1 MTPQDRIRNFCIIAH
16 IDHGKSTLADRLL
29 EMTGTVDGRKMTA
42 QHLDSMDIERER
54 GITIKLAPVR
64 MKHVKDGKE
73 YTLNLIDTPGH
84 VDFSY
89 EVSRSLAAVE
99 GAILLVDATQG
110 VQAQTIGNLYLA
122 MEQDL
127 EIIPVLNKID
137 LPAADIPART
147 EELIKLIGCEP
158 EDILAVSGKTGEGV
172 PAVIDA
178 VIDRIPQSKGSSANS
193 PRALVFDSYYDDY
206 KGVIAYVRV
215 FDGELRKRDRL
226 KMIATKSEAEIL
238 DIGKLSPGF
247 TSIDSLET
255 GQIGAVVT
263 GFKDIAACRVGDTMT
278 VQSAKTVEAL
288 PGYKEAKP
296 MVFAGIF
303 PEEGDDY
310 PALRDAVERLTLN
323 DASLVFDPEHSPAL
337 GYGFRVGLLG
347 MLHLEILK
355 ERLERE
361 FGLDLIVTVPSVAY
375 HVYKKLVTEPIII
388 KSPHDLPDGSIVD
401 RIEEP
406 WANVDII
413 TPTDYIGNIM
423 NFVQDRHGK
432 YITTEFLSESRA
444 ILKYELPLSAVI
456 VDFYDKLKS
465 VTSGYASMNY
475 EVKEYR
481 LADVVRMDV
490 LVAEDTVEALATFVY
505 RDDAHRVGKAIIKTL
520 KDEIPKQQFV
530 IKLQAAIGGKV
541 VAGDRIS
548 ALRKDVTAKLY
559 GGDVTRKRKLLE
571 KQKKGKKKMMAMGKG
586 KVTIPSS
593 AYLNALRR

>member
-29 EMTGTVDGRKMTA
+29 EMTGTVNKRNMQA
-42 QHLDSMDIERER
+42 QLLDSMDIERER

-64 MKHVKDGKE
+64 MNYVKDGKE

-122 MEQDL
+122 LEQDL

-137 LPAADIPART
+137 LPAADLPTRT
-147 EELIKLIGCEP
+147 AEIIKLIGCKE

-172 PAVIDA
+172 QGVLDA
-178 VIDRIPQSKGSSANS
+178 VIDRVAPPQGSQADS

-206 KGVIAYVRV
+206 RGVVAYVRV

-226 KMIATKSEAEIL
+226 KMIASKADAEIL
-238 DIGKLSPGF
+238 DVGKLAPRFSA
-247 TSIDSLET
+247 IESLET

-263 GFKDIAACRVGDTMT
+263 GFKDISACRVGDTMT
-278 VQSAKTVEAL
+278 VLSAKLAEPLA
-288 PGYKEAKP
+288 GYKEVKP

-310 PALRDAVERLTLN
+310 PALRDAVDRLTLN

-361 FGLDLIVTVPSVAY
+361 FGLNLIVTVPSVAY
-375 HVYKKLVTEPIII
+375 HVYKKLVPEPVVI
-388 KSPHDLPDGSIVD
+388 KSPHDLPDGSFID

-406 WANVDII
+406 WAKVDII
-413 TPTDYIGNIM
+413 TPTDYIGSIM
-423 NFVQDRHGK
+423 NFVQDRNAR
-432 YITTEFLSESRA
+432 YVTTEFLSETRA
-444 ILKYELPLSAVI
+444 ILKYEMPLSQVI

-465 VTSGYASMNY
+465 VSSGFASMNY
-475 EVKEYR
+475 EVFNYQP
-481 LADVVRMDV
+481 ADVVRLDI
-490 LVAEDTVEALATFVY
+490 LVAEDPVEALATFCY
-505 RDDAHRVGKAIIKTL
+505 RADAGKVGKRIVETL
-520 KDEIPKQQFV
+520 KDQIPKQQFV
-530 IKLQAAIGGKV
+530 IKLQAAIGGKI
-541 VAGDRIS
+541 VAGDKIS
-548 ALRKDVTAKLY
+548 AVRKDVTAGLY
-559 GGDVTRKRKLLE
+559 GGDVSRKKKVLE

-586 KVTIPSS
+586 KVNIPGEV
-593 AYLNALRR
+593 YLNVLRR